1 MDLIFE
7 PFKYA
12 FFVRALI
19 VGLLLGLSC
28 GVLGCFVVLRGMSFI
43 GDALAHAILPGV
55 VVAYMLGINILV
67 GAFIAGLIT
76 ALLISGISRTQ
87 QVKEDAAIGIVFTGA
102 FALGIVLI
110 SRIQG
115 YTRDLVHFMFGNIL
129 GVSPGDVVVVVAAT
143 LIVLTVLALWFR
155 EFTLMSFDI
164 IHARAIGLKIN
175 FLHLT
180 LMVLLSL
187 TIVTGLQ
194 AVGVILVA
202 SMLITPAVTARLLT
216 DRLPTMILLAAGF
229 GCASAIIGLYLSY
242 YMDVASGGSV
252 VLTGT
257 LIFAVIFI
265 FAPKRGFIAQR
276 ALATRQ

>member
-19 VGLLLGLSC
+19 VGVLLGLSC
-28 GVLGCFVVLRGMSFI
+28 GVLGCFVVLRGMAFI
-43 GDALAHAILPGV
+43 GDALAHSILPGV
-55 VVAYMLGINILV
+55 VVAYLFGLNILA
-67 GAFIAGLIT
+67 GAFIAGLVT

-115 YTRDLVHFMFGNIL
+115 YTRDLVHFMVGNIL
-129 GVSPGDVVVVVAAT
+129 GVSPDDVVFVAVAT
-143 LIVLTVLALWFR
+143 LVVLIVLALWFR

-180 LMVLLSL
+180 LMILLSL

-216 DRLPTMILLAAGF
+216 DRLPIMVLLSSVF
-229 GCASAIIGLYLSY
+229 GCASAIVGLYLSY
-242 YMDVASGGSV
+242 YTDVASGGAV

-257 LIFAVIFI
+257 LIFILAFI
-265 FAPKRGFIAQR
+265 FAPKRGFIAR
-276 ALATRQ
+276 HPLRTWR